1 LNLALAS
8 AKISVPVLVR
18 RTLVRLVAHA
28 FALVWI
34 PVHIPR
40 AVKADLACA
49 PTSVFVPD
57 LVGRA
62 FLFVAHALA
71 VFRIPV
77 PAGMALLL
85 KTLA

>member
-1 LNLALAS
+1 LNLAFAF
-8 AKISVPVLVR
+8 AKIRVPVLEVR
-18 RTLVRLVAHA
+18 ALVRLVAHA

-49 PTSVFVPD
+49 PASVFVPN